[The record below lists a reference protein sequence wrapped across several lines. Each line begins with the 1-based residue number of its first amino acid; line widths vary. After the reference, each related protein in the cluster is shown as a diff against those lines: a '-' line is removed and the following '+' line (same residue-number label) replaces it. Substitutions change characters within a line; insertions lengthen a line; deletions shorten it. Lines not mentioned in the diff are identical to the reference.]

1 MADSAVL
8 FTLLEIAAG
17 YVLFEV
23 VAFEEIGALLE
34 GSMDTVTDLDR
45 FGRAIKL
52 KAFQPF
58 ESAEDALENANA
70 ISEHAMTDSLK
81 AFLEMNLPKVSTKK
95 KEGKAAAFSL
105 GIVDP
110 GLATAINEGI
120 PGMSCRSDDTVR
132 EILRGCRLH
141 LTRFVK
147 GLDGGSAEQAQ
158 LGLGHSYSRGK
169 VKFNPARSDNMIIQS
184 IALLDQMDKDLNTFA
199 MRVREWYSW
208 HFPEL
213 KDIVKD
219 NYMFARSAAY
229 IQDKSSLFGHAASTN
244 DDDDDEPMVVEAKE
258 DKLPGLIEIVGD
270 AELANAV
277 VAAAKTS
284 MGVDCSPVDM
294 INIINFTQRMVKLAE
309 FRKKLALYMTDKMSI
324 VAPNLSTLIGDT
336 VAARLISKAGS
347 LTNLA
352 KAPAS
357 TVQILGAEKA
367 LFRALKTKGN
377 TPKYGL
383 IYHSTFIG
391 RADAKN
397 KGRISRYL
405 ANKCS
410 IASRIDSF
418 SDEPTSAYGEKLREQ
433 VEERLKFYET
443 GAAPRKNIDVM
454 AEVAKHLKAGKDDGS
469 DAEMEEAM
477 TTPKKTK
484 KEKKEKK
491 SESKSSKKRKET
503 SADEEELSK
512 EVVKSAKKSAKK
524 AKKDTESE
532 KTPVKEEKTPKSEK
546 KSSKKSKKEAESE
559 TTPVKE
565 EKTPKSEK
573 KSSKK
578 SKKDTESET
587 TPVKEKKTPKSEK
600 KSSKKSKKDAESE
613 TTPSKEEKTPKSEK
627 KSSKKKRR
635 KSKD

>member
-1 MADSAVL
+1 MSDAKALFVL
-8 FTLLEIAAG
+8 HEAAAG
-17 YVLFEV
+17 YALFEV

-45 FGRAIKL
+45 FSRAIKL

-58 ESAEDALENANA
+58 ESAEDALSSINA
-70 ISEHAMTDSLK
+70 ISEHSCTDGLH
-81 AFLEMNLPKVSTKK
+81 AFLEMNLPKIKKK
-95 KEGKAAAFSL
+95 KEGKPPAFAL
-105 GIVDP
+105 GVVDP
-110 GLATAINEGI
+110 ALATAIADGL
-120 PGMSCRSDDTVR
+120 PGLSCRSDDTIR
-132 EILRGCRLH
+132 EVLRGCRLH
-141 LTRFVK
+141 MTHFVK
-147 GLDGGSAEQAQ
+147 GLGAGSAQQAQ

-169 VKFNPARSDNMIIQS
+169 IKFNPARSDNMIIQS

-213 KDIVKD
+213 KDLVKD
-219 NYMFARSAAY
+219 NYMYARCAAF
-229 IQDKSSLFGHAASTN
+229 IQDKRSLCSGDKTKGGESSGEGG
-244 DDDDDEPMVVEAKE
+244 DEDMGGGDTFEEKLAGLVEIIGDE
-258 DKLPGLIEIVGD
+258 DV
-270 AELANAV
+270 ANAV
-277 VAAAKTS
+277 VAAARTS
-284 MGVDCSPVDM
+284 MGMDCSAIDM
-294 INIINFTQRMVKLAE
+294 VNIVNFTQRMVKLAE
-309 FRKKLALYMTDKMSI
+309 FRKQLASYLTEKMSV

-410 IASRIDSF
+410 IATRIDSF
-418 SDEPTSAYGEKLREQ
+418 ADEPSNIYGQKLRDQ

-454 AEVAKHLKAGKDDGS
+454 EEVARHLKAGQDAMDEDDDAAAKKKKKKD
-469 DAEMEEAM
+469 
-477 TTPKKTK
+477 
-484 KEKKEKK
+484 
-491 SESKSSKKRKET
+491 KKRKSVDVEPE
-503 SADEEELSK
+503 DEK
-512 EVVKSAKKSAKK
+512 TAKKSAKK
-524 AKKDTESE
+524 AKKE
-532 KTPVKEEKTPKSEK
+532 KAPEVLETPK
-546 KSSKKSKKEAESE
+546 KSSEEA
-559 TTPVKE
+559 
-565 EKTPKSEK
+565 
-573 KSSKK
+573 
-578 SKKDTESET
+578 
-587 TPVKEKKTPKSEK
+587 
-600 KSSKKSKKDAESE
+600 
-613 TTPSKEEKTPKSEK
+613 TPSKEKSSK
-627 KSSKKKRR
+627 KSSKKKS
-635 KSKD
+635 SKKEKKEKK